1 MHACL
6 PKKGAWCHSVGAHM
20 RQLTAASALHCLGP
34 QGLNNV
40 RKVYAYMAR
49 VRGAMYVSIY
59 IYIHLYRYIYIYIY
73 IDIYIYIYTYTYT
86 YTQT

>member
-1 MHACL
+1 
-6 PKKGAWCHSVGAHM
+6 M
-20 RQLTAASALHCLGP
+20 RQYSPAAASALHCLGP

-59 IYIHLYRYIYIYIY
+59 IYIYIY
-73 IDIYIYIYTYTYT
+73 IDIYIIYIYTYTYT

>member
-1 MHACL
+1 MEGEHMHAYL
-6 PKKGAWCHSVGAHM
+6 KRGHGATPLAHICVNS
-20 RQLTAASALHCLGP
+20 LAAASALHCLGP

-59 IYIHLYRYIYIYIY
+59 IYIYIY

>member
-1 MHACL
+1 MHAYL
-6 PKKGAWCHSVGAHM
+6 KRAHGATPLAHICVNSPA
-20 RQLTAASALHCLGP
+20 AASALHCLGP

-59 IYIHLYRYIYIYIY
+59 IYIYIY
-73 IDIYIYIYTYTYT
+73 IDIYIYIYIYTYTYT

>member
-1 MHACL
+1 MIMEGGHMHAYL
-6 PKKGAWCHSVGAHM
+6 KRGHSATPLAHM

-59 IYIHLYRYIYIYIY
+59 DSSERP
-73 IDIYIYIYTYTYT
+73 
-86 YTQT
+86 QTEVLIAIKDLN

>member
-6 PKKGAWCHSVGAHM
+6 LKKGAWCHSVGAHM
-20 RQLTAASALHCLGP
+20 RAPAAASALHCLGP

-59 IYIHLYRYIYIYIY
+59 IYIYIHLYRY
-73 IDIYIYIYTYTYT
+73 IYIYIYTYTYT